1 MELNKEII
9 KGHVE
14 SIILSLLQEKDLYGY
29 EISKLIRENSKEAF
43 EVKDGTLY
51 VVLKRLEKL
60 GLVISYWGDCKSGGG
75 RRKYFKITE
84 DGVNY
89 LKEKKSEW
97 EFLKSIMNI
106 FLGENRMRE
115 IDNYIDSLYKNI
127 DGISKENK
135 EIKETMRT
143 HLIESVEE
151 LKLEGFS
158 EKESIKIALE
168 RFGEI
173 NEIRGELKTV
183 VERGVKPLL
192 YTVGISLII
201 LIAFFTHLIFMRFD
215 YIKLLALIIIA
226 VPMYII
232 IRGGV
237 LIYYKVKGIK
247 YDIDWKKELYKFLF
261 ANYFIFLVGWYIFP
275 IEVGGSSNVNFQV
288 DLIPFKSYIE
298 LMNRGIT
305 IGYLMKWIIIRL
317 ILFIPLGFYPAFLK
331 GKFNNIAGC
340 VLVASIVYFIV
351 PILELILS
359 FGLISIPIIY
369 IGIDYWVIS
378 IIGVLLGYFLYNSI
392 AKKHI

>member
-1 MELNKEII
+1 
-9 KGHVE
+9 
-14 SIILSLLQEKDLYGY
+14 
-29 EISKLIRENSKEAF
+29 
-43 EVKDGTLY
+43 
-51 VVLKRLEKL
+51 
-60 GLVISYWGDCKSGGG
+60 
-75 RRKYFKITE
+75 
-84 DGVNY
+84 
-89 LKEKKSEW
+89 
-97 EFLKSIMNI
+97 
-106 FLGENRMRE
+106 MRE

-215 YIKLLALIIIA
+215 YINLLALIIIA

-247 YDIDWKKELYKFLF
+247 YNIDWKKELYKFLF

-340 VLVASIVYFIV
+340 VLIASIVYFIV

>member
-1 MELNKEII
+1 
-9 KGHVE
+9 
-14 SIILSLLQEKDLYGY
+14 
-29 EISKLIRENSKEAF
+29 
-43 EVKDGTLY
+43 
-51 VVLKRLEKL
+51 
-60 GLVISYWGDCKSGGG
+60 
-75 RRKYFKITE
+75 
-84 DGVNY
+84 
-89 LKEKKSEW
+89 
-97 EFLKSIMNI
+97 
-106 FLGENRMRE
+106 MRE

-158 EKESIKIALE
+158 EKESIRIALE

-237 LIYYKVKGIK
+237 LIYYKVKGVK

-340 VLVASIVYFIV
+340 VLIASIVYFIV

-359 FGLISIPIIY
+359 FGLISVPIIY

-378 IIGVLLGYFLYNSI
+378 IIGVLLGYFL
-392 AKKHI
+392 

>member
-1 MELNKEII
+1 
-9 KGHVE
+9 
-14 SIILSLLQEKDLYGY
+14 
-29 EISKLIRENSKEAF
+29 
-43 EVKDGTLY
+43 
-51 VVLKRLEKL
+51 
-60 GLVISYWGDCKSGGG
+60 
-75 RRKYFKITE
+75 
-84 DGVNY
+84 
-89 LKEKKSEW
+89 
-97 EFLKSIMNI
+97 
-106 FLGENRMRE
+106 MRE

-340 VLVASIVYFIV
+340 VLIASVVYFIV

-359 FGLISIPIIY
+359 FGLISVPVIY

>member
-1 MELNKEII
+1 
-9 KGHVE
+9 
-14 SIILSLLQEKDLYGY
+14 
-29 EISKLIRENSKEAF
+29 
-43 EVKDGTLY
+43 
-51 VVLKRLEKL
+51 
-60 GLVISYWGDCKSGGG
+60 
-75 RRKYFKITE
+75 
-84 DGVNY
+84 
-89 LKEKKSEW
+89 
-97 EFLKSIMNI
+97 
-106 FLGENRMRE
+106 MRE
-115 IDNYIDSLYKNI
+115 MDNYIDSLYKNI

-340 VLVASIVYFIV
+340 VLIASIVYFIV

-359 FGLISIPIIY
+359 FGLISVPIIY

>member
-1 MELNKEII
+1 
-9 KGHVE
+9 
-14 SIILSLLQEKDLYGY
+14 
-29 EISKLIRENSKEAF
+29 
-43 EVKDGTLY
+43 
-51 VVLKRLEKL
+51 
-60 GLVISYWGDCKSGGG
+60 
-75 RRKYFKITE
+75 
-84 DGVNY
+84 
-89 LKEKKSEW
+89 
-97 EFLKSIMNI
+97 
-106 FLGENRMRE
+106 MRE

-215 YIKLLALIIIA
+215 YIRLLALIIIA

-232 IRGGV
+232 IRGVV

-247 YDIDWKKELYKFLF
+247 YNIDWKKELYKFLF

-275 IEVGGSSNVNFQV
+275 IEVGGSSNVNLQV

-340 VLVASIVYFIV
+340 VLIASIVYFIV

-359 FGLISIPIIY
+359 FGLISVPIIY

>member
-1 MELNKEII
+1 
-9 KGHVE
+9 
-14 SIILSLLQEKDLYGY
+14 
-29 EISKLIRENSKEAF
+29 
-43 EVKDGTLY
+43 
-51 VVLKRLEKL
+51 
-60 GLVISYWGDCKSGGG
+60 
-75 RRKYFKITE
+75 
-84 DGVNY
+84 
-89 LKEKKSEW
+89 
-97 EFLKSIMNI
+97 
-106 FLGENRMRE
+106 MRE

-237 LIYYKVKGIK
+237 LIYYKVKGVK

-275 IEVGGSSNVNFQV
+275 IEVEGSSNVNFQV

-340 VLVASIVYFIV
+340 VLIASIVYFIV

-359 FGLISIPIIY
+359 FGLISVPIIY

>member
-1 MELNKEII
+1 
-9 KGHVE
+9 
-14 SIILSLLQEKDLYGY
+14 
-29 EISKLIRENSKEAF
+29 
-43 EVKDGTLY
+43 
-51 VVLKRLEKL
+51 
-60 GLVISYWGDCKSGGG
+60 
-75 RRKYFKITE
+75 
-84 DGVNY
+84 
-89 LKEKKSEW
+89 
-97 EFLKSIMNI
+97 
-106 FLGENRMRE
+106 MRE

-183 VERGVKPLL
+183 VERGAKPLL

-215 YIKLLALIIIA
+215 YIRLLALIIIA

-237 LIYYKVKGIK
+237 LIYYKVKGVK
-247 YDIDWKKELYKFLF
+247 YNIDWKKELYKFLF

-340 VLVASIVYFIV
+340 VLIASIVYFIV

-359 FGLISIPIIY
+359 FGLISVPIIY
-369 IGIDYWVIS
+369 IGIDYWVIG

-392 AKKHI
+392 AKNYK

>member
-1 MELNKEII
+1 
-9 KGHVE
+9 
-14 SIILSLLQEKDLYGY
+14 
-29 EISKLIRENSKEAF
+29 
-43 EVKDGTLY
+43 
-51 VVLKRLEKL
+51 
-60 GLVISYWGDCKSGGG
+60 
-75 RRKYFKITE
+75 
-84 DGVNY
+84 
-89 LKEKKSEW
+89 
-97 EFLKSIMNI
+97 
-106 FLGENRMRE
+106 MRE

-158 EKESIKIALE
+158 EKESVKIALE

-215 YIKLLALIIIA
+215 YIRLLALIIIA

-340 VLVASIVYFIV
+340 VLIASIVYFIV

-359 FGLISIPIIY
+359 FGLISVPIIY

>member
-1 MELNKEII
+1 
-9 KGHVE
+9 
-14 SIILSLLQEKDLYGY
+14 
-29 EISKLIRENSKEAF
+29 
-43 EVKDGTLY
+43 
-51 VVLKRLEKL
+51 
-60 GLVISYWGDCKSGGG
+60 
-75 RRKYFKITE
+75 
-84 DGVNY
+84 
-89 LKEKKSEW
+89 
-97 EFLKSIMNI
+97 
-106 FLGENRMRE
+106 MRE

-215 YIKLLALIIIA
+215 YIRLLALIIIA

-261 ANYFIFLVGWYIFP
+261 ANYFIFLVGWYIFL

-340 VLVASIVYFIV
+340 VLIASIVYFIV

>member
-1 MELNKEII
+1 
-9 KGHVE
+9 
-14 SIILSLLQEKDLYGY
+14 
-29 EISKLIRENSKEAF
+29 
-43 EVKDGTLY
+43 
-51 VVLKRLEKL
+51 
-60 GLVISYWGDCKSGGG
+60 
-75 RRKYFKITE
+75 
-84 DGVNY
+84 
-89 LKEKKSEW
+89 
-97 EFLKSIMNI
+97 
-106 FLGENRMRE
+106 MRE

-215 YIKLLALIIIA
+215 YIKLIALIIIA

-237 LIYYKVKGIK
+237 LIYYKVKGVK

-275 IEVGGSSNVNFQV
+275 IEVGGSSNVNLQV

-340 VLVASIVYFIV
+340 VLIASIVYFIV

-359 FGLISIPIIY
+359 FGLISVPIIY

>member
-1 MELNKEII
+1 
-9 KGHVE
+9 
-14 SIILSLLQEKDLYGY
+14 
-29 EISKLIRENSKEAF
+29 
-43 EVKDGTLY
+43 
-51 VVLKRLEKL
+51 
-60 GLVISYWGDCKSGGG
+60 
-75 RRKYFKITE
+75 
-84 DGVNY
+84 
-89 LKEKKSEW
+89 
-97 EFLKSIMNI
+97 
-106 FLGENRMRE
+106 MRE

-237 LIYYKVKGIK
+237 LIYYKVKGVK

-359 FGLISIPIIY
+359 FGLISVPVIY

>member
-1 MELNKEII
+1 
-9 KGHVE
+9 
-14 SIILSLLQEKDLYGY
+14 
-29 EISKLIRENSKEAF
+29 
-43 EVKDGTLY
+43 
-51 VVLKRLEKL
+51 
-60 GLVISYWGDCKSGGG
+60 
-75 RRKYFKITE
+75 
-84 DGVNY
+84 
-89 LKEKKSEW
+89 
-97 EFLKSIMNI
+97 
-106 FLGENRMRE
+106 MRE

-215 YIKLLALIIIA
+215 YIKLIALIIIA

-247 YDIDWKKELYKFLF
+247 YNIDWKKELYKFLF

-275 IEVGGSSNVNFQV
+275 IEVGGSSNVNLQV

-340 VLVASIVYFIV
+340 VLIASIVYFIV
-351 PILELILS
+351 TILELILS
-359 FGLISIPIIY
+359 FGLISVPIIY

>member
-1 MELNKEII
+1 
-9 KGHVE
+9 
-14 SIILSLLQEKDLYGY
+14 
-29 EISKLIRENSKEAF
+29 
-43 EVKDGTLY
+43 
-51 VVLKRLEKL
+51 
-60 GLVISYWGDCKSGGG
+60 
-75 RRKYFKITE
+75 
-84 DGVNY
+84 
-89 LKEKKSEW
+89 
-97 EFLKSIMNI
+97 
-106 FLGENRMRE
+106 MRE

-215 YIKLLALIIIA
+215 YIKLIALIIIA

-247 YDIDWKKELYKFLF
+247 YNIDWKKELYKFLF

-275 IEVGGSSNVNFQV
+275 IEVGGSSNVNLQV

-340 VLVASIVYFIV
+340 VLIASIVYFIV
-351 PILELILS
+351 PILKLILS
-359 FGLISIPIIY
+359 FGLISVPIIY

>member
-1 MELNKEII
+1 
-9 KGHVE
+9 
-14 SIILSLLQEKDLYGY
+14 
-29 EISKLIRENSKEAF
+29 
-43 EVKDGTLY
+43 
-51 VVLKRLEKL
+51 
-60 GLVISYWGDCKSGGG
+60 
-75 RRKYFKITE
+75 
-84 DGVNY
+84 
-89 LKEKKSEW
+89 
-97 EFLKSIMNI
+97 
-106 FLGENRMRE
+106 MRE

-158 EKESIKIALE
+158 EKESIKIASE

-261 ANYFIFLVGWYIFP
+261 ATYFIFLVGWYIFP

-340 VLVASIVYFIV
+340 VLIASIVYFIV

-359 FGLISIPIIY
+359 FGLISVPIIY

-392 AKKHI
+392 AKNYK

>member
-1 MELNKEII
+1 
-9 KGHVE
+9 
-14 SIILSLLQEKDLYGY
+14 
-29 EISKLIRENSKEAF
+29 
-43 EVKDGTLY
+43 
-51 VVLKRLEKL
+51 
-60 GLVISYWGDCKSGGG
+60 
-75 RRKYFKITE
+75 
-84 DGVNY
+84 
-89 LKEKKSEW
+89 
-97 EFLKSIMNI
+97 
-106 FLGENRMRE
+106 MRE

-215 YIKLLALIIIA
+215 YIKLIALIIIA

-247 YDIDWKKELYKFLF
+247 YNIDWKKELYKFLF

-340 VLVASIVYFIV
+340 VLIASIVYFIV

>member
-1 MELNKEII
+1 
-9 KGHVE
+9 
-14 SIILSLLQEKDLYGY
+14 
-29 EISKLIRENSKEAF
+29 
-43 EVKDGTLY
+43 
-51 VVLKRLEKL
+51 
-60 GLVISYWGDCKSGGG
+60 
-75 RRKYFKITE
+75 
-84 DGVNY
+84 
-89 LKEKKSEW
+89 
-97 EFLKSIMNI
+97 
-106 FLGENRMRE
+106 MRE

-158 EKESIKIALE
+158 EKESIRIALE

-247 YDIDWKKELYKFLF
+247 YNIDWKNELYKFLF

-340 VLVASIVYFIV
+340 VLIASIVYFIV

-359 FGLISIPIIY
+359 FGLISVPIIY

>member
-1 MELNKEII
+1 
-9 KGHVE
+9 
-14 SIILSLLQEKDLYGY
+14 
-29 EISKLIRENSKEAF
+29 
-43 EVKDGTLY
+43 
-51 VVLKRLEKL
+51 
-60 GLVISYWGDCKSGGG
+60 
-75 RRKYFKITE
+75 
-84 DGVNY
+84 
-89 LKEKKSEW
+89 
-97 EFLKSIMNI
+97 
-106 FLGENRMRE
+106 MRE
-115 IDNYIDSLYKNI
+115 IDNYINSLYKNI

-158 EKESIKIALE
+158 EKESIRIALE

-340 VLVASIVYFIV
+340 VLIASIVYFIV

>member
-1 MELNKEII
+1 
-9 KGHVE
+9 
-14 SIILSLLQEKDLYGY
+14 
-29 EISKLIRENSKEAF
+29 
-43 EVKDGTLY
+43 
-51 VVLKRLEKL
+51 
-60 GLVISYWGDCKSGGG
+60 
-75 RRKYFKITE
+75 
-84 DGVNY
+84 
-89 LKEKKSEW
+89 
-97 EFLKSIMNI
+97 
-106 FLGENRMRE
+106 MRE

-173 NEIRGELKTV
+173 NEIRGELKTE

>member
-1 MELNKEII
+1 
-9 KGHVE
+9 
-14 SIILSLLQEKDLYGY
+14 
-29 EISKLIRENSKEAF
+29 
-43 EVKDGTLY
+43 
-51 VVLKRLEKL
+51 
-60 GLVISYWGDCKSGGG
+60 
-75 RRKYFKITE
+75 
-84 DGVNY
+84 
-89 LKEKKSEW
+89 
-97 EFLKSIMNI
+97 
-106 FLGENRMRE
+106 MRE

-215 YIKLLALIIIA
+215 YIRLLALIIIA

-237 LIYYKVKGIK
+237 LIYYKVKGVK

-275 IEVGGSSNVNFQV
+275 IEVGGSSNVNLQV

-340 VLVASIVYFIV
+340 VLIASVVYFIV

-359 FGLISIPIIY
+359 FGLISVPIIY

>member
-1 MELNKEII
+1 
-9 KGHVE
+9 
-14 SIILSLLQEKDLYGY
+14 
-29 EISKLIRENSKEAF
+29 
-43 EVKDGTLY
+43 
-51 VVLKRLEKL
+51 
-60 GLVISYWGDCKSGGG
+60 
-75 RRKYFKITE
+75 
-84 DGVNY
+84 
-89 LKEKKSEW
+89 
-97 EFLKSIMNI
+97 
-106 FLGENRMRE
+106 MRE

-158 EKESIKIALE
+158 EKESIRIALE

-237 LIYYKVKGIK
+237 LIYYKVKGVK

-340 VLVASIVYFIV
+340 VLIASIVYFIV

-359 FGLISIPIIY
+359 FGLISVPIIY

>member
-1 MELNKEII
+1 
-9 KGHVE
+9 
-14 SIILSLLQEKDLYGY
+14 
-29 EISKLIRENSKEAF
+29 
-43 EVKDGTLY
+43 
-51 VVLKRLEKL
+51 
-60 GLVISYWGDCKSGGG
+60 
-75 RRKYFKITE
+75 
-84 DGVNY
+84 
-89 LKEKKSEW
+89 
-97 EFLKSIMNI
+97 
-106 FLGENRMRE
+106 MRE

-158 EKESIKIALE
+158 EKESIRIALE

-215 YIKLLALIIIA
+215 YIKLIALIIIA

-247 YDIDWKKELYKFLF
+247 YNIDWKKELYKFLF

-275 IEVGGSSNVNFQV
+275 IEVGGSSNVNLQV

-340 VLVASIVYFIV
+340 VLIASIVYFIV

-359 FGLISIPIIY
+359 FGLISVPIIY

>member
-1 MELNKEII
+1 
-9 KGHVE
+9 
-14 SIILSLLQEKDLYGY
+14 
-29 EISKLIRENSKEAF
+29 
-43 EVKDGTLY
+43 
-51 VVLKRLEKL
+51 
-60 GLVISYWGDCKSGGG
+60 
-75 RRKYFKITE
+75 
-84 DGVNY
+84 
-89 LKEKKSEW
+89 
-97 EFLKSIMNI
+97 
-106 FLGENRMRE
+106 MRE

-201 LIAFFTHLIFMRFD
+201 LISFFTHLIFMRFD

>member
-1 MELNKEII
+1 
-9 KGHVE
+9 
-14 SIILSLLQEKDLYGY
+14 
-29 EISKLIRENSKEAF
+29 
-43 EVKDGTLY
+43 
-51 VVLKRLEKL
+51 
-60 GLVISYWGDCKSGGG
+60 
-75 RRKYFKITE
+75 
-84 DGVNY
+84 
-89 LKEKKSEW
+89 
-97 EFLKSIMNI
+97 
-106 FLGENRMRE
+106 MRE

-158 EKESIKIALE
+158 EKESIRIALE

-237 LIYYKVKGIK
+237 LIYYKVKGVK

-340 VLVASIVYFIV
+340 VLIASIVYFIV

-359 FGLISIPIIY
+359 FGLISVPIIY
-369 IGIDYWVIS
+369 IGIYYWVIS

>member
-1 MELNKEII
+1 
-9 KGHVE
+9 
-14 SIILSLLQEKDLYGY
+14 
-29 EISKLIRENSKEAF
+29 
-43 EVKDGTLY
+43 
-51 VVLKRLEKL
+51 
-60 GLVISYWGDCKSGGG
+60 
-75 RRKYFKITE
+75 
-84 DGVNY
+84 
-89 LKEKKSEW
+89 
-97 EFLKSIMNI
+97 
-106 FLGENRMRE
+106 MRE

-247 YDIDWKKELYKFLF
+247 YNIDWKKELYKFLF

-340 VLVASIVYFIV
+340 VLIASIVYFIV

-359 FGLISIPIIY
+359 FGLISVPIIY

>member
-1 MELNKEII
+1 
-9 KGHVE
+9 
-14 SIILSLLQEKDLYGY
+14 
-29 EISKLIRENSKEAF
+29 
-43 EVKDGTLY
+43 
-51 VVLKRLEKL
+51 
-60 GLVISYWGDCKSGGG
+60 
-75 RRKYFKITE
+75 
-84 DGVNY
+84 
-89 LKEKKSEW
+89 
-97 EFLKSIMNI
+97 
-106 FLGENRMRE
+106 MRE

-237 LIYYKVKGIK
+237 LIYYKVKGVK
-247 YDIDWKKELYKFLF
+247 YNIDWKKELYKFLF

-288 DLIPFKSYIE
+288 DLIPFKNYIE
-298 LMNRGIT
+298 LMNMGIT

-340 VLVASIVYFIV
+340 VLIASVVYLIV

-359 FGLISIPIIY
+359 FGLISAPIIY
-369 IGIDYWVIS
+369 IGIDYWLIS
-378 IIGVLLGYFLYNSI
+378 IIGVLLGYCLYNSI

>member
-1 MELNKEII
+1 
-9 KGHVE
+9 
-14 SIILSLLQEKDLYGY
+14 
-29 EISKLIRENSKEAF
+29 
-43 EVKDGTLY
+43 
-51 VVLKRLEKL
+51 
-60 GLVISYWGDCKSGGG
+60 
-75 RRKYFKITE
+75 
-84 DGVNY
+84 
-89 LKEKKSEW
+89 
-97 EFLKSIMNI
+97 
-106 FLGENRMRE
+106 MRE

-215 YIKLLALIIIA
+215 YIKLIALIIIA

-232 IRGGV
+232 IRCGV

-247 YDIDWKKELYKFLF
+247 YNIDWKKELYKFLF

-275 IEVGGSSNVNFQV
+275 IEVGGSSNVNLQV

-340 VLVASIVYFIV
+340 VLIASIVYFIV

-359 FGLISIPIIY
+359 FGLISVPIIY

>member
-1 MELNKEII
+1 
-9 KGHVE
+9 
-14 SIILSLLQEKDLYGY
+14 
-29 EISKLIRENSKEAF
+29 
-43 EVKDGTLY
+43 
-51 VVLKRLEKL
+51 
-60 GLVISYWGDCKSGGG
+60 
-75 RRKYFKITE
+75 
-84 DGVNY
+84 
-89 LKEKKSEW
+89 
-97 EFLKSIMNI
+97 
-106 FLGENRMRE
+106 MRE

-237 LIYYKVKGIK
+237 LIYYKVKGVK

-340 VLVASIVYFIV
+340 VLIASVVYFIV

-359 FGLISIPIIY
+359 FGLISVPVIY

>member
-1 MELNKEII
+1 
-9 KGHVE
+9 
-14 SIILSLLQEKDLYGY
+14 
-29 EISKLIRENSKEAF
+29 
-43 EVKDGTLY
+43 
-51 VVLKRLEKL
+51 
-60 GLVISYWGDCKSGGG
+60 
-75 RRKYFKITE
+75 
-84 DGVNY
+84 
-89 LKEKKSEW
+89 
-97 EFLKSIMNI
+97 
-106 FLGENRMRE
+106 MRE

-331 GKFNNIAGC
+331 GEFNNIAGC
-340 VLVASIVYFIV
+340 VLIASIVYFIV

-359 FGLISIPIIY
+359 FGLISVPIIY

>member
-1 MELNKEII
+1 
-9 KGHVE
+9 
-14 SIILSLLQEKDLYGY
+14 
-29 EISKLIRENSKEAF
+29 
-43 EVKDGTLY
+43 
-51 VVLKRLEKL
+51 
-60 GLVISYWGDCKSGGG
+60 
-75 RRKYFKITE
+75 
-84 DGVNY
+84 
-89 LKEKKSEW
+89 
-97 EFLKSIMNI
+97 
-106 FLGENRMRE
+106 MRE

-215 YIKLLALIIIA
+215 YIKLIALIIIA
-226 VPMYII
+226 VQMYII

-247 YDIDWKKELYKFLF
+247 YNIDWKKELYKFLF

-275 IEVGGSSNVNFQV
+275 IEVGGSSNVNLQV

-340 VLVASIVYFIV
+340 VLIASIVYFIV

-359 FGLISIPIIY
+359 FGLISVPIIY

>member
-1 MELNKEII
+1 
-9 KGHVE
+9 
-14 SIILSLLQEKDLYGY
+14 
-29 EISKLIRENSKEAF
+29 
-43 EVKDGTLY
+43 
-51 VVLKRLEKL
+51 
-60 GLVISYWGDCKSGGG
+60 
-75 RRKYFKITE
+75 
-84 DGVNY
+84 
-89 LKEKKSEW
+89 
-97 EFLKSIMNI
+97 
-106 FLGENRMRE
+106 MRE

-215 YIKLLALIIIA
+215 YIRLLALIIIA

-237 LIYYKVKGIK
+237 LIYYKVKGVK
-247 YDIDWKKELYKFLF
+247 YNIDWKKELYKFLF

-298 LMNRGIT
+298 LMNMGIT

-340 VLVASIVYFIV
+340 VLIASIVYFIV

-359 FGLISIPIIY
+359 FGLISVPIIY
-369 IGIDYWVIS
+369 IGIDYWLIS
-378 IIGVLLGYFLYNSI
+378 IIGVLLGYFLYNLI

>member
-1 MELNKEII
+1 
-9 KGHVE
+9 
-14 SIILSLLQEKDLYGY
+14 
-29 EISKLIRENSKEAF
+29 
-43 EVKDGTLY
+43 
-51 VVLKRLEKL
+51 
-60 GLVISYWGDCKSGGG
+60 
-75 RRKYFKITE
+75 
-84 DGVNY
+84 
-89 LKEKKSEW
+89 
-97 EFLKSIMNI
+97 
-106 FLGENRMRE
+106 MRE

-127 DGISKENK
+127 DRISKENK

-331 GKFNNIAGC
+331 GKFNNIASC
-340 VLVASIVYFIV
+340 VLIASIVYFIV

-359 FGLISIPIIY
+359 FGLISVPIIY

>member
-1 MELNKEII
+1 
-9 KGHVE
+9 
-14 SIILSLLQEKDLYGY
+14 
-29 EISKLIRENSKEAF
+29 
-43 EVKDGTLY
+43 
-51 VVLKRLEKL
+51 
-60 GLVISYWGDCKSGGG
+60 
-75 RRKYFKITE
+75 
-84 DGVNY
+84 
-89 LKEKKSEW
+89 
-97 EFLKSIMNI
+97 
-106 FLGENRMRE
+106 MRE

-158 EKESIKIALE
+158 EKESIRIALE

-215 YIKLLALIIIA
+215 YIRLLALIIIA

>member
-1 MELNKEII
+1 
-9 KGHVE
+9 
-14 SIILSLLQEKDLYGY
+14 
-29 EISKLIRENSKEAF
+29 
-43 EVKDGTLY
+43 
-51 VVLKRLEKL
+51 
-60 GLVISYWGDCKSGGG
+60 
-75 RRKYFKITE
+75 
-84 DGVNY
+84 
-89 LKEKKSEW
+89 
-97 EFLKSIMNI
+97 
-106 FLGENRMRE
+106 MRE

-215 YIKLLALIIIA
+215 YIKLIALIIIA

-275 IEVGGSSNVNFQV
+275 IEVGGSSNVNLQV

-340 VLVASIVYFIV
+340 VLIASIVYFIV

>member
-1 MELNKEII
+1 
-9 KGHVE
+9 
-14 SIILSLLQEKDLYGY
+14 
-29 EISKLIRENSKEAF
+29 
-43 EVKDGTLY
+43 
-51 VVLKRLEKL
+51 
-60 GLVISYWGDCKSGGG
+60 
-75 RRKYFKITE
+75 
-84 DGVNY
+84 
-89 LKEKKSEW
+89 
-97 EFLKSIMNI
+97 
-106 FLGENRMRE
+106 MRE

-192 YTVGISLII
+192 YTMGISLII

-340 VLVASIVYFIV
+340 VLIASIVYFIV

>member
-1 MELNKEII
+1 
-9 KGHVE
+9 
-14 SIILSLLQEKDLYGY
+14 
-29 EISKLIRENSKEAF
+29 
-43 EVKDGTLY
+43 
-51 VVLKRLEKL
+51 
-60 GLVISYWGDCKSGGG
+60 
-75 RRKYFKITE
+75 
-84 DGVNY
+84 
-89 LKEKKSEW
+89 
-97 EFLKSIMNI
+97 
-106 FLGENRMRE
+106 MRE

-215 YIKLLALIIIA
+215 YIRLLALIIIA

-261 ANYFIFLVGWYIFP
+261 ANYFIFLVGRYIFP

>member
-1 MELNKEII
+1 
-9 KGHVE
+9 
-14 SIILSLLQEKDLYGY
+14 
-29 EISKLIRENSKEAF
+29 
-43 EVKDGTLY
+43 
-51 VVLKRLEKL
+51 
-60 GLVISYWGDCKSGGG
+60 
-75 RRKYFKITE
+75 
-84 DGVNY
+84 
-89 LKEKKSEW
+89 
-97 EFLKSIMNI
+97 
-106 FLGENRMRE
+106 MRE

-237 LIYYKVKGIK
+237 LIYYKVKGVK
-247 YDIDWKKELYKFLF
+247 YNIDWKKELYKFLF

-288 DLIPFKSYIE
+288 DLIPFKNYIE
-298 LMNRGIT
+298 LMNMGIT
-305 IGYLMKWIIIRL
+305 IGYFIKTTIIRL

-340 VLVASIVYFIV
+340 VLIASIVYFIV

-359 FGLISIPIIY
+359 FGLISVPIIY
-369 IGIDYWVIS
+369 IGIDYWLIS
-378 IIGVLLGYFLYNSI
+378 IIGVLLGYFLYNLI

>member
-1 MELNKEII
+1 
-9 KGHVE
+9 
-14 SIILSLLQEKDLYGY
+14 
-29 EISKLIRENSKEAF
+29 
-43 EVKDGTLY
+43 
-51 VVLKRLEKL
+51 
-60 GLVISYWGDCKSGGG
+60 
-75 RRKYFKITE
+75 
-84 DGVNY
+84 
-89 LKEKKSEW
+89 
-97 EFLKSIMNI
+97 
-106 FLGENRMRE
+106 MRE

-359 FGLISIPIIY
+359 FGLISVPIIY

>member
-1 MELNKEII
+1 
-9 KGHVE
+9 
-14 SIILSLLQEKDLYGY
+14 
-29 EISKLIRENSKEAF
+29 
-43 EVKDGTLY
+43 
-51 VVLKRLEKL
+51 
-60 GLVISYWGDCKSGGG
+60 
-75 RRKYFKITE
+75 
-84 DGVNY
+84 
-89 LKEKKSEW
+89 
-97 EFLKSIMNI
+97 
-106 FLGENRMRE
+106 MRE

-215 YIKLLALIIIA
+215 YIRLLALIIIA

-247 YDIDWKKELYKFLF
+247 YNIDWKKELYKFLF

>member
-1 MELNKEII
+1 
-9 KGHVE
+9 
-14 SIILSLLQEKDLYGY
+14 
-29 EISKLIRENSKEAF
+29 
-43 EVKDGTLY
+43 
-51 VVLKRLEKL
+51 
-60 GLVISYWGDCKSGGG
+60 
-75 RRKYFKITE
+75 
-84 DGVNY
+84 
-89 LKEKKSEW
+89 
-97 EFLKSIMNI
+97 
-106 FLGENRMRE
+106 MRE

-215 YIKLLALIIIA
+215 YIKLIALIIIA

-232 IRGGV
+232 IRGGI

-247 YDIDWKKELYKFLF
+247 YNIDWKKELYKFLF

-275 IEVGGSSNVNFQV
+275 IEVGGSSNVNLQV

-340 VLVASIVYFIV
+340 VLIASIVYFIV

-359 FGLISIPIIY
+359 FGLISVPIIY